1 VEKNKDLRSTH
12 ALPWWTWVLPILV
25 LQIGTQIS
33 LHFKYTQGV
42 ADHYL
47 PTALSIIMI
56 NWWGPLRVIPT
67 LYINAVLSTGLWGIA
82 DIYQWPIYSMPETI
96 FATLSWLLFT
106 KLGKG
111 QFWFPNVKSLIL
123 FIFLGIFIPILV
135 EITFLESLLIL
146 FKEHSVNDFWTYFL
160 RNSLGEFTS
169 SFGLALPVLFY
180 ITPYLQQRNLLL
192 YSPEKKLSVASY
204 VKVNRTEVLL
214 IYFGLFIL
222 TFLIPFERFWFVYG
236 FFALYI
242 AIRYGF
248 GLAIVT
254 NYFLFVITYI
264 IPAFM
269 NEWRSRPSVDQAD
282 VINIFLGMLLLY
294 IFAAITGRVITDLK
308 NVELKLQRKNDELEQ
323 TNRELDRFV
332 YSVSHDLSAP
342 LKSILGLVNISR
354 IDPAASHESYL
365 SKIESSVK
373 KLEAFI
379 SEILDYSRNKRLA
392 VQLEKIK
399 LKELCTE
406 ILENLKF
413 MEEFQK
419 VNIDLSPLEQ
429 QVVTAD
435 KSRLKIVLNNL
446 LSNAIKFQ
454 KKVKEENSF
463 IKISSVSVDHSVV
476 IEIVD
481 NGQGIRPE
489 LQPRIFEMFF
499 RGTESEKGSGLGL
512 YIAKEA
518 VEKMNGDITVQSD
531 YGKGTTFKLRLP
543 QN

>member
-1 VEKNKDLRSTH
+1 VETSKALRSTN
-12 ALPWWTWVLPILV
+12 ALPWWTWILPILI
-25 LQIGTQIS
+25 LQCGTQIS

-56 NWWGPLRVIPT
+56 NWWGPLRIIPA
-67 LYINAVLSTGLWGIA
+67 LYLNATFSTGLWGIENFS
-82 DIYQWPIYSMPETI
+82 QWPIYSVPETL
-96 FATLSWLLFT
+96 FAFLSWFLFT
-106 KLGKG
+106 KLARG
-111 QFWFPNVKSLIL
+111 QFWFPNIKSLIL
-123 FIFLGIFIPILV
+123 FIALGIFVPIV
-135 EITFLESLLIL
+135 IEITFLESLLIY
-146 FKEHSVNDFWTYFL
+146 FGEHVSADFWMYFV
-160 RNSLGEFTS
+160 RNALGEFTS

-180 ITPYLQQRNLLL
+180 ITPYLQQKNLLL
-192 YSPEKKLSVASY
+192 HSPEKKLSVAPY
-204 VKVNRTEVLL
+204 VKVNRVEVMMIYIVLL
-214 IYFGLFIL
+214 LF
-222 TFLIPFERFWFVYG
+222 TFLIPFEKFWFVYG

-254 NYFLFVITYI
+254 NYFIFLITYAL
-264 IPAFM
+264 PAFVK
-269 NEWRSRPSVDQAD
+269 EWRNLPAVDQGD

-323 TNRELDRFV
+323 TNGELDRFV

-342 LKSILGLVNISR
+342 LKSILGLVNVSR
-354 IDPAASHESYL
+354 IDPADTQGSYL
-365 SKIESSVK
+365 NKIESSVK

-379 SEILDYSRNKRLA
+379 SEILDYSRNKRLGI
-392 VQLEKIK
+392 QLEKIK
-399 LKELCTE
+399 LKELCSE

-419 VNIDLSPLEQ
+419 VNIDLSHLEYN
-429 QVVTAD
+429 VITAD
-435 KSRLKIVLNNL
+435 KARLKIVLNNL

-454 KKVKEENSF
+454 KKMKEENSF
-463 IKISSVSVDHSVV
+463 IKISSVAVDHSVV
-476 IEIVD
+476 IEVAD
-481 NGQGIRPE
+481 NGQGIRSE

-499 RGTESEKGSGLGL
+499 RGTENEKGSGLGL

-518 VEKMNGDITVQSD
+518 VEKMNGDISVHSNF
-531 YGKGTTFKLRLP
+531 GKGTTFTLRLP

>member
-1 VEKNKDLRSTH
+1 VEKVKDLRSTQS
-12 ALPWWTWVLPILV
+12 LPWWTWVLPIV
-25 LQIGTQIS
+25 ILQIGTQIS

-56 NWWGPLRVIPT
+56 NWWGPLRIIPA
-67 LYINAVLSTGLWGIA
+67 LYVNATLSTGLWGIE
-82 DIYQWPIYSMPETI
+82 DFYQWPIYSIPETI
-96 FATLSWLLFT
+96 FAFLSWLLFT
-106 KLGKG
+106 KLAKG
-111 QFWFPNVKSLIL
+111 QFWFPNVRSLIL
-123 FIFLGIFIPILV
+123 FIGLGISVPILV
-135 EITFLESLLIL
+135 EITFLESLLI
-146 FKEHSVNDFWTYFL
+146 FFNEHTPDVFWQFFL
-160 RNSLGEFTS
+160 RNALGEFTS

-180 ITPYLQQRNLLL
+180 ITPYLQHRNLILH
-192 YSPEKKLSVASY
+192 PPQKRLSVASY
-204 VKVNRTEVLL
+204 VKVNRVEVLL
-214 IYFGLFIL
+214 IYLGLFAL
-222 TFLIPFERFWFVYG
+222 TFLIPFESFWFVYG
-236 FFALYI
+236 FFALYM

-254 NYFLFVITYI
+254 NYFIFQITYVL
-264 IPAFM
+264 PAFIK
-269 NEWRSRPSVDQAD
+269 EWQNLPGVDQRD

-354 IDPAASHESYL
+354 IDTGDTHESYL
-365 SKIESSVK
+365 NKIESSVK

-379 SEILDYSRNKRLA
+379 SEILDYSRNKRLGI
-392 VQLEKIK
+392 QLEKIR
-399 LKELCTE
+399 LKELCSE

-413 MEEFQK
+413 MDEYQQ
-419 VNIDLSPLEQ
+419 VNIDLTNLEPT
-429 QVVTAD
+429 VITAD

-454 KKVKEENSF
+454 KKMKEENSF
-463 IKISSVSVDHSVV
+463 IKISSSAVDRSVV
-476 IEIVD
+476 IEITD

-518 VEKMNGDITVQSD
+518 VEKMKGDISVHSD
-531 YGKGTTFKLRLP
+531 YGQGTTFKLRLP